1 MVTSTQKNLDSVS
14 IECMQLHHLDI
25 LTTPVEWNDLNNSFP
40 DADTVTIEPYSFAA
54 DVVTTEFQETDDSVE
69 TDNLYIHRQP
79 ANQHVS
85 SDIYWLYNKDLEGFD
100 FTEYD
105 GGIGEQNIFLL
116 YNKIQIKNAT
126 DAIIVNINGVY
137 NTENWNGA
145 QRLRIFRTDY
155 LSNPLT
161 PEEESEFF
169 ESFFKPE
176 GWEEGDVLPTLEIT
190 RVTQAA
196 ITPLSE
202 VFDDKVKDLSK
213 IKDIVIW

>member
-1 MVTSTQKNLDSVS
+1 M
-14 IECMQLHHLDI
+14 
-25 LTTPVEWNDLNNSFP
+25 
-40 DADTVTIEPYSFAA
+40 
-54 DVVTTEFQETDDSVE
+54 
-69 TDNLYIHRQP
+69 
-79 ANQHVS
+79 
-85 SDIYWLYNKDLEGFD
+85 
-100 FTEYD
+100 
-105 GGIGEQNIFLL
+105 
-116 YNKIQIKNAT
+116 YNKIQIKNST

-137 NTENWNGA
+137 NTENYIGA